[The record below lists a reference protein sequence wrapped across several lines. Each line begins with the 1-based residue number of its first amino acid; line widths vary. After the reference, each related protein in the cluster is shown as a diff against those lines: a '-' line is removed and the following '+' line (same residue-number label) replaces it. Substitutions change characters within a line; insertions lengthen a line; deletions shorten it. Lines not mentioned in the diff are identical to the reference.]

1 MRIVIGLG
9 NPGERYA
16 ATRHNLGFLVVE
28 RAAERLG
35 LSWVEEAGRLS
46 LVARG
51 RRGDESFALA
61 KPQTFMNAS
70 GEALVQLA
78 GQDGIDRDG
87 LLVVLDDLDLPTGQL
102 RIRRRGSAGGHRGL
116 ESIIASLES
125 PEFARLRIGIGS
137 ERAQQDAADYVLA
150 PTEDEVERARLQRS
164 VDSACEAVILWLSWA
179 SAEDLMNRFNRRID
193 SNVEDDSAS

>member
-35 LSWVEEAGRLS
+35 LPWVEEAGRVG

-51 RRGDESFALA
+51 RRGGDRGDESFALV
-61 KPQTFMNAS
+61 KPQTYMNAS
-70 GEALVQLA
+70 GEALLQLA
-78 GQDGIDRDG
+78 GQDGIDREG

-102 RIRRRGSAGGHRGL
+102 RIRKRGSAGGH
-116 ESIIASLES
+116 
-125 PEFARLRIGIGS
+125 
-137 ERAQQDAADYVLA
+137 
-150 PTEDEVERARLQRS
+150 
-164 VDSACEAVILWLSWA
+164 
-179 SAEDLMNRFNRRID
+179 
-193 SNVEDDSAS
+193 